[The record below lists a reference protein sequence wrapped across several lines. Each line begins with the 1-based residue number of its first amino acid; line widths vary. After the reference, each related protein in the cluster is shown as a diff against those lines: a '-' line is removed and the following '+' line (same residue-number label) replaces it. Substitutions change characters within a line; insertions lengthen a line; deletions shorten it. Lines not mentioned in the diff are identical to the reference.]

1 MIVSKPVPDAMRALI
16 QAILIETVCIGG
28 GIAAFLM
35 TDNLVWLFAGILLGA
50 GFTLPALITF
60 LRARR

>member
-1 MIVSKPVPDAMRALI
+1 MSKPVPDAMRALI